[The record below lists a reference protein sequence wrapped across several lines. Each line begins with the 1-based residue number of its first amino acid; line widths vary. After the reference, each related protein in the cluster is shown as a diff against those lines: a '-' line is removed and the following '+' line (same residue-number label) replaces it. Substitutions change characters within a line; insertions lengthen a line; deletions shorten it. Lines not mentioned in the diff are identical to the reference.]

1 MMTVKHIA
9 KTGEEYVWPATHT
22 YFEPGD
28 KELFF
33 RWDADGVP
41 HQILEGMV
49 YVMNDHGRTVARYQL
64 QSRTCAPAPMDHAVM
79 IPAINEYLV
88 PFDK

>member
-1 MMTVKHIA
+1 MKHIA

-49 YVMNDHGRTVARYQL
+49 YVMNDHGRTVAATSSKAAL
-64 QSRTCAPAPMDHAVM
+64 CSRADGSRCYDPR
-79 IPAINEYLV
+79 NQ
-88 PFDK
+88 